1 MTALWWGTLGRKMRL
16 QTKPSQIFFQCA
28 LEIFGFSSQ
37 DVKNFSYKGFNR
49 ENVVCIQYVPFLEM
63 FCFVRNSFFLGKWI
77 SKEIVQKGPE
87 ELEKEWQV
95 QTKRS
100 KPPPCPP
107 QICQITQKSSWQG
120 AELSQTQKVNF
131 RVHRSVFFTK
141 GAYRGT

>member
-1 MTALWWGTLGRKMRL
+1 MRL

-87 ELEKEWQV
+87 ELEK
-95 QTKRS
+95 KNDKS
-100 KPPPCPP
+100 KPREVNPPLPP
-107 QICQITQKSSWQG
+107 
-120 AELSQTQKVNF
+120 ADL
-131 RVHRSVFFTK
+131 
-141 GAYRGT
+141 